1 MIIQI
6 YKHLHLGLINIV
18 SNYWWIETVYVSF
31 VYSPAYVV
39 IRMHISEMTIG
50 SFPQITAGSYSAL
63 IHSARSSYESDC
75 LTTSK
80 LLSK

>member
-1 MIIQI
+1 
-6 YKHLHLGLINIV
+6 
-18 SNYWWIETVYVSF
+18 
-31 VYSPAYVV
+31 
-39 IRMHISEMTIG
+39 MHISEMTIG
-50 SFPQITAGSYSAL
+50 SFPQITTGSYSAL